1 MFIKFRWCCFLF
13 WLCIGFSSIAASDPN
28 KTSIID
34 ISVQYDQDL
43 KLDKNIF
50 FDDGSMNIIFNDH
63 DVEQD
68 VWFLGIGT
76 EFSFIDV
83 STMNPKIKY
92 GFSNTPS
99 QDVFQACGVNL
110 GGDRVT
116 GTANYAL
123 DYMLIFEWGFTWKM
137 KADSEWSFNVTP
149 SWIYSYSDLK
159 FNLSY
164 RNNSYQF
171 DTTIK
176 GEGYGYTI
184 GTSYQ
189 MSRYTK
195 ASLSFLFY
203 NLKSVSVKASPSHPN
218 IDRYITKPIEQ
229 NTMKYS
235 GIVFGFTVAI
245 K

>member
-1 MFIKFRWCCFLF
+1 MFIKPLYVVLF
-13 WLCIGFSSIAASDPN
+13 IVLSSSLSAASD
-28 KTSIID
+28 SSSSFD
-34 ISVQYDQDL
+34 ISIQYDEDL
-43 KLDKNIF
+43 KLNKSIF

-68 VWFLGIGT
+68 VWFVGIGT
-76 EFSFIDV
+76 EIDFIDV

-92 GFSNTPS
+92 GFSNTSP
-99 QDVFQACGVNL
+99 QDFFQACGVNL
-110 GGDRVT
+110 GGARLV

-149 SWIYSYSDLK
+149 SWIYSYSDLN

-164 RNNSYQF
+164 RNNSYRF
-171 DTTIK
+171 DTIIK